1 MAAAK
6 NNAAKATSGGNAPR
20 GPAASIAAAKNTAK
34 AQQSPAFKADMGR
47 YSIGDG
53 YKAPTGGQIK
63 GAIAAVKSGMTPT
76 GYAQQNLRGP
86 LGPNAE
92 MRKGITAS
100 TDAYR
105 LGQVSQNLYNKF
117 GNRSIQ
123 DAAGFMRDYA
133 RSLPAEAAV
142 NMTRNFT
149 GQAQR
154 MRDLGRVG
162 INQAL
167 NVSTDKVMRGID
179 TFSKERF
186 QKPSDISMGLVSE
199 DSPWASRA
207 RDALSDAMTRP
218 QTVSEVARKATNFT
232 APNTSLK
239 KIHRDI
245 KEIGRTPAGRF
256 GVDPAYEKRTTAA
269 LAEANRRLAGEPA
282 TPTPAVN
289 RVGTPVAGLPAPV
302 PRPRPENQ
310 NMQRPTGPYAIAGN
324 TAQPAAAALKRTEK
338 LYNDRVPAETS
349 RPMTTQQVE
358 RQYASMTDPTAL
370 PVRDVSRPMTTDQVV
385 RQYARMGDPTQRPAP
400 YAGPKLATKQIQD
413 RVNVLPS
420 NEQSLYTGRPTTVPK
435 NQQSLYTGRPIT
447 APKPDQSLYTGPKA
461 RRTAEQPP
469 FAGAERILSV
479 QDEPAAGVGMS
490 FNGLNVP
497 AAGMSFNPSL
507 TRMMSPVSN
516 EQSLYNGRMTG
527 GMSFTGVPGTT
538 VPASQPAGVA
548 SIPQG
553 ERAGGVF
560 DTPVTT
566 PQEGADV
573 LSDAMKNAERTEDGY
588 KLDLGKIP
596 NEQLAR
602 QLPGI
607 LKNPD
612 SIFDVAQEGGF
623 LGSWNKAKDKE
634 TLTKVRD
641 GLNDLKKMG
650 AKVNADG
657 TVTIPAAAAEKA
669 QKVFNDLAKAYSK
682 YGADK
687 NKNPAY
693 NDKFSGGLGSL
704 ATPIS
709 EKVNATPQAVSADAK
724 NYLAQAQAEGMM
736 TRPVPSAN
744 AFMPNITRQE
754 QAAPSTL
761 TGQGP
766 WSMGSTTVTPRTLAP
781 QTALP
786 QTKQIYDRVPQEY
799 KNVSPA
805 DALSRP
811 YDVRLGEM
819 KVQIGSKLSTID
831 NLVADQ
837 KGLTKAQRA
846 DLRRSLIG
854 DAAEGN
860 VEFTKE
866 DVNKKVAEAKASYP
880 KTSILKN
887 PLTTNLRRYSG
898 DLQER
903 IMDNR
908 STPVLDSE
916 AADPAFAN
924 SLIGDEAYDA
934 AKKTGYFPGDILY
947 NDRFLNDPTQQG
959 ILRGPAGELDATDM
973 AKLVNRSRALRYDDV
988 KPYLTPEEKVR
999 KSWSGIIKGVFNVNP
1014 LSRIGKATAEK
1025 LMGIE
1030 SPEAFLSRPAY
1041 EQRALYQYA
1050 KAAAAKRE
1058 GRPVPEAGFPQGA
1071 PDDGVGFP
1079 SGNISSPAGGGI
1091 GDLGGGGNNGGQD
1104 RYSGSTGVAP
1114 PASTDGTSSP
1124 STQSGPRPQ
1133 IYFEWDLGVNIPSPG
1148 DPLYTMYMTYL
1159 AEREAAAAAMYG

>member
-6 NNAAKATSGGNAPR
+6 DSISRAKAENKNAR
-20 GPAASIAAAKNTAK
+20 DAQKN
-34 AQQSPAFKADMGR
+34 PGFKADMGR
-47 YSIGDG
+47 YAIGDA
-53 YKAPTGGQIK
+53 YKSPVNGQIK

-117 GNRSIQ
+117 GDRSIQ
-123 DAAGFMRDYA
+123 EAANFMRDYA

-149 GQAQR
+149 DQAQR

-179 TFSKERF
+179 TFSKPQF
-186 QKPSDISMGLVSE
+186 QKPSKISMGLVSE
-199 DSPWASRA
+199 DSAWASRA

-218 QTVSEVARKATNFT
+218 STLSGVAQKTVTNFT

-245 KEIGRTPAGRF
+245 KEVGRTPAGRF

-269 LAEANRRLAGEPA
+269 LTEANRRLAGEPA
-282 TPTPAVN
+282 RPNPAVN
-289 RVGTPVAGLPAPV
+289 REGTPVAGLPAPDAPR
-302 PRPRPENQ
+302 PRPRPESQ
-310 NMQRPTGPYAIAGN
+310 NMQRPTGPYAVAGN

-358 RQYASMTDPTAL
+358 RQYLRMTDPTAL
-370 PVRDVSRPMTTDQVV
+370 PVTDVSRPMTTDQVV
-385 RQYARMGDPTQRPAP
+385 RQYARMGDPTLRPAP

-413 RVNVLPS
+413 RVNVLPG
-420 NEQSLYTGRPTTVPK
+420 NE
-435 NQQSLYTGRPIT
+435 
-447 APKPDQSLYTGPKA
+447 QSLYTGPKA

-469 FAGAERILSV
+469 SAGAERILSV

-507 TRMMSPVSN
+507 TRMMRPVSN

-573 LSDAMKNAERTEDGY
+573 LSDAMKNAERTKDGY

-650 AKVNADG
+650 AKVNTDG

-709 EKVNATPQAVSADAK
+709 EKVNATPQAVAADAK
-724 NYLAQAQAEGMM
+724 NYLAQAQADGRMA
-736 TRPVPSAN
+736 RPVPSAN
-744 AFMPNITRQE
+744 AFMPNIKRETYKNVSPASPLSRPYDVRGPMMPQE
-754 QAAPSTL
+754 IAKKQRENFPVILQSEKAAPA
-761 TGQGP
+761 GQGP

-811 YDVRLGEM
+811 YDVRLGSE
-819 KVQIGSKLSTID
+819 KVQIGNKLSTID
-831 NLVADQ
+831 SLVAEQ
-837 KGLTKAQRA
+837 KGLTKDQRS

-854 DAAEGN
+854 DAAKGN

-866 DVNKKVAEAKASYP
+866 DIDKKVAAAKAEYP

-898 DLQER
+898 DLQDR
-903 IMDNR
+903 IMASR
-908 STPVLDSE
+908 
-916 AADPAFAN
+916 PAFAPEGY
-924 SLIGDEAYDA
+924 LDPDEAL
-934 AKKTGYFPGDILY
+934 P
-947 NDRFLNDPTQQG
+947 
-959 ILRGPAGELDATDM
+959 
-973 AKLVNRSRALRYDDV
+973 RYV
-988 KPYLTPEEKVR
+988 
-999 KSWSGIIKGVFNVNP
+999 
-1014 LSRIGKATAEK
+1014 
-1025 LMGIE
+1025 
-1030 SPEAFLSRPAY
+1030 SPEAQKEMERQAKLNDIGVRVIKSRNPVLQLVDGGLKLFTGKGIADSSAALKRQY
-1041 EQRALYQYA
+1041 MQSSPEQ
-1050 KAAAAKRE
+1050 KAALESRYPNLTKFASDVGLE
-1058 GRPVPEAGFPQGA
+1058 PQLPMSNYTNWADKSGLRGGT
-1071 PDDGVGFP
+1071 PSRGSGDGIRDIYR
-1079 SGNISSPAGGGI
+1079 SGGGEGEDVA
-1091 GDLGGGGNNGGQD
+1091 GDGEGGN
-1104 RYSGSTGVAP
+1104 
-1114 PASTDGTSSP
+1114 SP
-1124 STQSGPRPQ
+1124 SSSSSGPRPQ

-1159 AEREAAAAAMYG
+1159 AERQAAAGALYT